1 MDELKKTKELV
12 EKYLK
17 KKYPDAQFT
26 DEDLEFLAR
35 FSVKK
40 EPKESKILKG
50 LGLISGKGTVQ
61 GYYADHES
69 VKNAKDCIQAI
80 YERFNTKRNSQKE
93 KEHPVDVFGDDF
105 EAFFAWWCE
114 KTPESGI
121 RKCCYC
127 KVDEDTVR
135 AAFAK
140 DEKDKCVIS
149 SKKRSFSGELQI
161 ERKNPD
167 GDYCADNCDFACV
180 ICNNAKSDMIS
191 EDDFKKFFVPGIKE
205 YWKHIEEK
213 IKEIKKKNP

>member
-17 KKYPDAQFT
+17 EKYPGAQFT

-35 FSVKK
+35 YSVKK
-40 EPKESKILKG
+40 EGCESEILKD
-50 LGLISGKGTVQ
+50 LGLIRGKETVQ
-61 GYYADHES
+61 SYYAKDKHET
-69 VKNAKDCIQAI
+69 VEKAKNCIQAI
-80 YERFNTKRNSQKE
+80 YARFNTKRDSQKK

-105 EAFFAWWCE
+105 EAFFAWWCD
-114 KTPESGI
+114 KTPEDGI
-121 RKCCYC
+121 RRCCYC
-127 KVDEDTVR
+127 EVDEKALKD
-135 AAFAK
+135 AFDLK
-140 DEKDKCVIS
+140 IIS
-149 SKKRSFSGELQI
+149 SKKQSFSGELQI
-161 ERKNPD
+161 ERKIPN
-167 GDYCADNCDFACV
+167 GDYCAGNCEFACV

>member
-1 MDELKKTKELV
+1 MDKSKELVKQYLKKTMKN
-12 EKYLK
+12 YSDDQFS
-17 KKYPDAQFT
+17 DA
-26 DEDLEFLAR
+26 DLEFLAR
-35 FSVKK
+35 YSVKK
-40 EPKESKILKG
+40 EGCESKILKD
-50 LGLISGKGTVQ
+50 LGLICGKETVQSYYDAHGTVK
-61 GYYADHES
+61 E
-69 VKNAKDCIQAI
+69 AKECIQNI
-80 YERFNTKRNSQKE
+80 HKRFNTKRDSQKK
-93 KEHPVDVFGDDF
+93 KENPVDVFGDDF
-105 EAFFAWWCE
+105 ESFFAWWCD
-114 KTPESGI
+114 KTPEDGI

-205 YWKHIEEK
+205 YWEH
-213 IKEIKKKNP
+213 IKEKL

>member
-35 FSVKK
+35 YSVKK
-40 EPKESKILKG
+40 EGCESKILKE
-50 LGLISGKGTVQ
+50 LGHKGRVQ
-61 GYYADHES
+61 DYYAEKKA
-69 VKNAKDCIQAI
+69 VEQAKNCIQAI
-80 YERFNTKRNSQKE
+80 HERFNTKRNSQKE

-105 EAFFAWWCE
+105 EAFFAWWCD
-114 KTPESGI
+114 KTPEDGI
-121 RKCCYC
+121 RRCCYC
-127 KVDEDTVR
+127 EVDEKALKD
-135 AAFAK
+135 AFDLK
-140 DEKDKCVIS
+140 SIS

-161 ERKNPD
+161 ERKDPD
-167 GDYCADNCDFACV
+167 GDYCADNCEFACV

-191 EDDFKKFFVPGIKE
+191 EGDFRDFFVPGIKE

-213 IKEIKKKNP
+213 IKKKNP

>member
-17 KKYPDAQFT
+17 KKYPDKKFL
-26 DEDLEFLAR
+26 EEELEFLAR

-40 EPKESKILKG
+40 EPKESEILKG

-114 KTPESGI
+114 KTPEDGI
-121 RKCCYC
+121 RECCYC
-127 KVDEDTVR
+127 GVHEDTLR
-135 AAFAK
+135 SAFNNK
-140 DEKDKCVIS
+140 IIF
-149 SKKRSFSGELQI
+149 SKKQSFSGELQI
-161 ERKNPD
+161 ERKDPN
-167 GDYCADNCDFACV
+167 GDYCADNCEFACV

-191 EDDFKKFFVPGIKE
+191 AEDFTKFFVPGIKE
-205 YWKHIEEK
+205 YWSHIEEK
-213 IKEIKKKNP
+213 LNEKNP

>member
-17 KKYPDAQFT
+17 KKYPDAQFR

-40 EPKESKILKG
+40 EPKESEILKE

-80 YERFNTKRNSQKE
+80 YERFSTKRNGQKE

-114 KTPESGI
+114 KTPEDGI
-121 RKCCYC
+121 RRCYYC
-127 KVDEDTVR
+127 EVDEKALKD
-135 AAFAK
+135 AFDLK
-140 DEKDKCVIS
+140 IIS
-149 SKKRSFSGELQI
+149 SKKRSFSE
-161 ERKNPD
+161 
-167 GDYCADNCDFACV
+167 NC
-180 ICNNAKSDMIS
+180 KLS
-191 EDDFKKFFVPGIKE
+191 
-205 YWKHIEEK
+205 EK
-213 IKEIKKKNP
+213 IPTEITAPTTANLPA

>member
-26 DEDLEFLAR
+26 DEELEFLTR

-40 EPKESKILKG
+40 EPKESEILKE
-50 LGLISGKGTVQ
+50 LGHKGRVQ
-61 GYYADHES
+61 DYYTDHRS
-69 VKNAKDCIQAI
+69 VETAKNCIQAI

-114 KTPESGI
+114 KTPEDGI
-121 RKCCYC
+121 RRCCYC
-127 KVDEDTVR
+127 EVDEKALKD
-135 AAFAK
+135 AFDLK
-140 DEKDKCVIS
+140 IIS
-149 SKKRSFSGELQI
+149 SKKQSFSGELQI
-161 ERKNPD
+161 ERKKPN
-167 GDYCADNCDFACV
+167 GNYCAGNCEFACV